1 MTILFVVE
9 SPNKAKSIRQYFPD
23 FKVVAT
29 VGHFRDLPVDRIG
42 VEPPKHEPEYV
53 TMEGKADVEKNLRA
67 AANKATV
74 IYLATDPDREGEAIA
89 AHVANL
95 LGQKHKAK
103 IHRVTYVEVNKKS
116 IEYAIKQKRQID
128 WALVRAQEARRVI
141 DRYVGYIVSPVLT
154 NKFKE
159 HVSAIHFLSAGRV
172 QTIALKLIVERQ
184 RAISNFKPVEHYG
197 VTAHCLKDGID
208 YKAQWAANGIND
220 ASSVSTED
228 GEKKQGSGLV
238 TDRALAEAVNARTDK
253 LTVFQVQKKAV
264 AIAPPKPLTT
274 SSFVR
279 LMSGKLRLTTK
290 ASMDAAQKLF
300 EQGLI
305 TYHRTDSPV
314 MSNDAQEAVRAF
326 AGRQGLPVP
335 EAARTVKAKQG
346 SQEGHEC
353 LRVTDITNTRPE
365 LVDQSLMKVYQLVW
379 LTTLQSQLENAIDDR
394 TTVILKNA
402 TEDVFIAKG
411 SVEKELGWRASLK
424 LSNNDSTETE
434 NKMGGEE
441 KIVKLPPLAQG
452 ESAIVESTTLEI
464 KKTKP
469 PSVFS
474 EKTFVEKLDKL
485 NIGRPSTYAQVIE
498 RIYEQGYIER
508 DKKLNLTSTVLGECI
523 IDVLDDRYAFLDYEY
538 TAELESLFDQIADRN
553 DSMSYHPVV
562 DAVHTS
568 LEYDCSNLE
577 SLKLAPAVSERISTV
592 KPISKSKTKSKSRG
606 GKKVGTV
613 VSINSAKS
621 NKSVARASF
630 IEGSQCTSCKG
641 GTLDIKTFKG
651 GENAGKEFVGCSDF
665 PTCRHFQWLQ

>member
-1 MTILFVVE
+1 MSILFVVE
-9 SPNKAKSIRQYFPD
+9 SPNKAKSIRNYFPD

-42 VEPPKHEPEYV
+42 AEPPKHEPEYV

-116 IEYAIKQKRQID
+116 IENAINNKRQID

-184 RAISNFKPVEHYG
+184 RTIQNFKSVEHYG
-197 VTAHCLKDGID
+197 VTAYCLKEGID
-208 YKAQWAANGIND
+208 YRAQWAANGISD
-220 ASSVSTED
+220 ASLASTED
-228 GEKKQGSGLV
+228 DEKKQGSGLM
-238 TDRALAEAVNARTDK
+238 TDKALAEAVKARTDA
-253 LTVFQVQKKAV
+253 LTVFKVVKKAV
-264 AIAPPKPLTT
+264 AIAPSKPLTT

-326 AGRQGLPVP
+326 ARAQGLPVP
-335 EAARTVKAKQG
+335 ETARTVKAKQG

-353 LRVTDITNTRPE
+353 LRVTDIANTLPE

-379 LTTLQSQLENAIDDR
+379 LTTLQSQLANAIDDR

-411 SVEKELGWRASLK
+411 SVQKELGWRASLK
-424 LSNNDSTETE
+424 LSKNDSIESE
-434 NKMGGEE
+434 KIKGGEE
-441 KIVKLPPLAQG
+441 KIAKLPMLAEG
-452 ESAIVESTTLEI
+452 EAAIVESTTLEI
-464 KKTKP
+464 KHTKP
-469 PSVFS
+469 LSVFS
-474 EKTFVEKLDKL
+474 EKTLVEKLDKL
-485 NIGRPSTYAQVIE
+485 NIGRPATYAQIIE
-498 RIYEQGYIER
+498 RINEQGYIER
-508 DKKLNLTSTVLGECI
+508 DTKLNLTSTALGECV
-523 IDVLDDRYAFLDYEY
+523 IDVLDGQYSFLNYEY
-538 TAELESLFDQIADRN
+538 TAELESLFDQIADRKHE
-553 DSMSYHPVV
+553 MSYLPVV
-562 DAVHTS
+562 DAVYSS
-568 LEYDCSNLE
+568 LEFDSSTLE
-577 SLKLAPAVSERISTV
+577 ALALPTVICEKMRLV
-592 KPISKSKTKSKSRG
+592 KPKAKPKSKSKKSG
-606 GKKVGTV
+606 AKKMGTV
-613 VSINSAKS
+613 VAFSSAKKNS
-621 NKSVARASF
+621 GMDKSSF
-630 IEGSQCTSCKG
+630 VVGTQCTTCQSGTLSIKSLKG
-641 GTLDIKTFKG
+641 GD
-651 GENAGKEFVGCSDF
+651 NVGKEFVGCSAF
-665 PTCRHFQWLQ
+665 PTCKHFQWVN